1 MKTMKTIALSTYI
14 KALQEL
20 QKDHGNDLPLYY
32 ACDNES
38 EGNDNDFKEVI
49 YLPGTMLLD
58 QLNGDEVIIIN

>member
-1 MKTMKTIALSTYI
+1 MKTMKTIALSTYV

-32 ACDNES
+32 ACDDE
-38 EGNDNDFKEVI
+38 DNNFKEVE

-58 QLNGDEVIIIN
+58 QLNGEEVIVIN

>member
-32 ACDNES
+32 ACDNED
-38 EGNDNDFKEVI
+38 EGNDFKEVI

-58 QLNGDEVIIIN
+58 QLNGDEAIIIN